1 MAEQCRL
8 TKTGLM
14 CGINKQDTVVKL
26 GVLSEHLGFMKGDHL
41 KGEVLQGDRL
51 NCLDGDTPSV
61 KRYGL
66 FNGYG
71 IERLPKDVNI
81 GKGRNVS
88 LVKSKLVHYY

>member
-8 TKTGLM
+8 TKTGLVR
-14 CGINKQDTVVKL
+14 GINKQDTVVKL
-26 GVLSEHLGFMKGDHL
+26 GVLSEQLGSMKGDHL

-66 FNGYG
+66 FNG
-71 IERLPKDVNI
+71 
-81 GKGRNVS
+81 
-88 LVKSKLVHYY
+88 